1 MEVRGAVPLPGP
13 ENAGRAPVTVYDDFA
28 HHPTAIR
35 TTVDGLRRRLGPTA
49 RILALFEPRTNTMK
63 LGAMKARLPWS
74 LEQVDLAFCHTAG
87 LGWNAAEALAP
98 LGAKARLAGSI
109 DELLRQVVAA
119 ARPGDH
125 LLCMSN
131 GGFGGIH
138 QKLLAALRTGQTEF
152 PAGAS

>member
-1 MEVRGAVPLPGP
+1 MTGSEDQPADLEALLVHLDAYTWKLDGDMPISP
-13 ENAGRAPVTVYDDFA
+13 EDLRALSD
-28 HHPTAIR
+28 
-35 TTVDGLRRRLGPTA
+35 
-49 RILALFEPRTNTMK
+49 
-63 LGAMKARLPWS
+63 
-74 LEQVDLAFCHTAG
+74 
-87 LGWNAAEALAP
+87 AAEALAP
-98 LGAKARLAGSI
+98 LGAKARLAGNI